1 MLLDLPGKGKE
12 ENNQIL
18 CLLPPLTP
26 FKTLTRVHMVASV
39 FLVFSPLSILCSC
52 PLPGPGSPLQCPSSS
67 ASSLLK
73 LNADSL
79 ATPFPPAFPKLH
91 KRWLVQNP
99 GPSQSA
105 CQDSTPMSS
114 GTVDRYHPFYIH
126 FHFQNT
132 QAGYFPSVKLPTI

>member
-39 FLVFSPLSILCSC
+39 FLFSPLSILCSC

-79 ATPFPPAFPKLH
+79 ATPFPPRLFLKPIRGGLCRTQVPANQPARTLPPCPLAQLTDTILFTYTSTSKIPKL
-91 KRWLVQNP
+91 
-99 GPSQSA
+99 G
-105 CQDSTPMSS
+105 
-114 GTVDRYHPFYIH
+114 I
-126 FHFQNT
+126 
-132 QAGYFPSVKLPTI
+132 FPA